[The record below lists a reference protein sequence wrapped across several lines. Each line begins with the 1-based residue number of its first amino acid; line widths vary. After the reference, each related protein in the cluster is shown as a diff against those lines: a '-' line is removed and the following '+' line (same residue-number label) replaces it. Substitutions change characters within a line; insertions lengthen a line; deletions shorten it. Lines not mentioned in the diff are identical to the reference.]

1 MTKFKALGMV
11 LLVLIAA
18 PVLGLE
24 AGAAKSRLTVPAGTP
39 LGGYPDRLGR
49 DSLGEHDGLWARCL
63 YLDDSQTRIYLASLD
78 LPHIPRALRDRVV
91 ELAADFAPKETIFL
105 SATGT
110 RNGPGG
116 MDQSLLMR
124 WTSGRY
130 YPETL
135 EIVAQSVVAT
145 LESARDQKRRATLGH
160 ATAKQQALTQNRYIA
175 DGPTDDQ
182 IGVIRVDDA
191 DGKAI
196 SVIASL
202 AARPELAPES
212 DRYHL
217 SADFPG
223 AFYRFMEEQTTPD
236 CVAMFLPGATADQT
250 AGNPENLEGWE
261 RVDAIGRLLALRAKE
276 ATNEMTY
283 RDVTLKVA
291 YGEVALPRS
300 LAQGALPDTALFQSL
315 EIDGLQLLFVPGEP
329 SVEIAQAL
337 RREALATGKDTH
349 LTVSLANEHIGTF
362 IARARYG
369 DPRYLPAATPFGPDA
384 EDWLQTQAKALIQ
397 GGAGDTPPEFPAL
410 KPAKIPGSVS
420 ITLSGSGYA
429 RGYQRGAMVRETLQ
443 TRWEAEVLGPV
454 HDGTLRPAGDT
465 WKLWPSLLDLAPLA
479 LPALG
484 MESRPMLQG
493 LGDDILME
501 AEGFAAGAGLP
512 FDGAL
517 MLQQTTES
525 PEVIAEEAA
534 AALSGT
540 QFAVTG
546 KRAGA
551 EGALVASN
559 LDWAGAATPIV
570 ATVEPETGHNFVA
583 LGFDGQLGTLAG
595 MNDAGLVLSLARH
608 AGLGETALG
617 GASAVL
623 TIRHELQFTATYE
636 DALARLR
643 ASGQLRG
650 YQVLVAGQSKQGW
663 RGAILSFG
671 KTVSAREI
679 EDGIL
684 LGLDPESGSG
694 DAAAQERYA
703 AAVALLS
710 PVVVAPVEPD
720 VKSEKKKEKETEAPL
735 TIADLQ
741 KVLAAGSG
749 GDGATNRPWN
759 ADTRH
764 SVVFVPGT
772 LTLLVAFPNE
782 QGIPGPYTE
791 FRIKKAV
798 RDE

>member
-1 MTKFKALGMV
+1 MV
-11 LLVLIAA
+11 LLVLLATPA
-18 PVLGLE
+18 LGLE

-49 DSLGEHDGLWARCL
+49 DSLGEHDGLWSRCL
-63 YLDDSQTRIYLASLD
+63 YLDDSQTRIYLVSLD

-160 ATAKQQALTQNRYIA
+160 ATAKQQALTQNRFIS

-212 DRYHL
+212 HRYHL

-236 CVAMFLPGATADQT
+236 CVVMFLPGATADQT

-276 ATNEMTY
+276 ATNEMAY

-291 YGEVALPRS
+291 YAEAALPRT
-300 LAQGALPDTALFQSL
+300 LAQGALPATAIFQLL
-315 EIDGLQLLFVPGEP
+315 EIDGLQLLFIPGEP

-337 RREALATGKDTH
+337 RREALAAGKDTH
-349 LTVSLANEHIGTF
+349 FTVGLANENIGSF
-362 IARARYG
+362 VARARYG

-384 EDWLQTQAKALIQ
+384 ENWLQTQAAALIQ
-397 GGAGDTPPEFPAL
+397 GGAGEKPPEFLAL
-410 KPAKIPGSVS
+410 KPAKLPGSVS
-420 ITLSGSGYA
+420 VTLSGAGYA
-429 RGYQRGAMVRETLQ
+429 RGYQRGAMVGETLQ
-443 TRWEAEVLGPV
+443 TRWEAEVLAPV

-493 LGDDILME
+493 LGDDILLE

-517 MLQQTTES
+517 MLQQTPKSDRVT
-525 PEVIAEEAA
+525 AEEAA

-540 QFAVTG
+540 QFVITG
-546 KRAGA
+546 KRAGND
-551 EGALVASN
+551 GVLVASN
-559 LDWAGAATPIV
+559 FDAPGAVAPIV
-570 ATVEPETGHNFVA
+570 TTVEPETGHNFVA
-583 LGFDGQLGTLAG
+583 LGFDTQLGALAG
-595 MNDAGLVLSLARH
+595 MNDAGLVLGLARH
-608 AGLGETALG
+608 AGLGEAALG
-617 GASAVL
+617 GASAAL
-623 TIRHELQFTATYE
+623 ALRHELQFTATYE

-643 ASGQLRG
+643 PSGQLRG
-650 YQVLVAGQSKQGW
+650 YQVLVAGQSKKGW
-663 RGAILSFG
+663 RGAVLSFG
-671 KTVSAREI
+671 KTVSVREI

-694 DAAAQERYA
+694 DGAAQERYA
-703 AAVALLS
+703 TTASLLNPEVAAPADTDSAAV
-710 PVVVAPVEPD
+710 
-720 VKSEKKKEKETEAPL
+720 KKTEKKVEVPL

-741 KVLAAGSG
+741 KVLAAGVG

-772 LTLLVAFPNE
+772 LTLLVAFPNV
-782 QGIPGPYTE
+782 QGAPGAYTE